1 MTNIN
6 FLNDDFTL
14 FFIIITFFLF
24 ISLDILISSLI
35 HFNKIKNT
43 KEFIL
48 QYLEELDRII
58 RENGSGGKDKNRKD
72 FWNLHRL
79 YLKKAVEKKDTLEF
93 PYIHKM
99 LYQASI
105 SKLRTEL
112 NNEIIIKELFR
123 E

>member
-58 RENGSGGKDKNRKD
+58 RENGSGGKDKNQKD
-72 FWNLHRL
+72 F
-79 YLKKAVEKKDTLEF
+79 
-93 PYIHKM
+93 
-99 LYQASI
+99 
-105 SKLRTEL
+105 
-112 NNEIIIKELFR
+112 
-123 E
+123 

>member
-1 MTNIN
+1 MILLY
-6 FLNDDFTL
+6 FLL
-14 FFIIITFFLF
+14 LF

-72 FWNLHRL
+72 F
-79 YLKKAVEKKDTLEF
+79 
-93 PYIHKM
+93 
-99 LYQASI
+99 
-105 SKLRTEL
+105 
-112 NNEIIIKELFR
+112 
-123 E
+123 